1 MWDRSY
7 RAHFSHAAETSNNA
21 PSVSRT
27 ERRVI
32 RRPRHGAKRRGFPA
46 GLRYTFQAASWE
58 EALLAKRPA

>member
-21 PSVSRT
+21 PSVTRT

-32 RRPRHGAKRRGFPA
+32 RRTRRGAKR
-46 GLRYTFQAASWE
+46 QAAVKHSP
-58 EALLAKRPA
+58 ALPIAGT